1 MLEVETKFLEVDPDV
16 IAAAMER
23 LNAEKLYDGQIETRY
38 YDTPEKTIR
47 KQEKSLRLRFKAVTG
62 DVRLT
67 SKRKLSAN
75 VVRICEE
82 HEVAIGNGSAASGR
96 ARYEEMHL
104 LLAAINFSP
113 YRDFQKHRTSWG
125 IGDTRFELD
134 RILNVEGRAVDVPP
148 LLEVE
153 SSSADAVM
161 HYAGLLGLTEEQAQP
176 LSTRAILKRYKI
188 V

>member
-1 MLEVETKFLEVDPDV
+1 MLEVETKFLEVDPDE

-23 LNAEKLYDGQIETRY
+23 LNAEKLYDGQVETRY

-47 KQEKSLRLRFKAVTG
+47 SQNKSLRLRLKAVTG

-67 SKRKLSAN
+67 SKRKLSADT
-75 VVRICEE
+75 VRICEE
-82 HEVAIGNGSAASGR
+82 HEVAIGNGSTASGR

-113 YRDFQKHRTSWG
+113 YRDFLKHRTSWG

-134 RILNVEGRAVDVPP
+134 RVLSISGKTVEIPP

-161 HYAGLLGLTEEQAQP
+161 HYASLLGFSAQQAAP
-176 LSTRAILKRYKI
+176 LSTRAVLKRYKI
-188 V
+188 A